1 MNTILQDNEKDFRS
15 LNKRQSYVFEGGLN
29 DSQSGADDSD
39 MDPDEFAAEMELE
52 KGKLRK
58 EACRN
63 YIIGAIASFCL
74 YALFWV
80 VVTAQ
85 NAEA

>member
-1 MNTILQDNEKDFRS
+1 
-15 LNKRQSYVFEGGLN
+15 
-29 DSQSGADDSD
+29 

-63 YIIGAIASFCL
+63 YIVGAIASFCL

-85 NAEA
+85 NAEAWVSKFSELTNKIKE